1 MSFLIDGPLLL
12 GTGAAIEKI
21 SGDEETAK
29 KLEQLTIVGFLA
41 TSISLYMN
49 APWTRW
55 MADMCK
61 AESGRDW
68 MINSGVFKFEHEK
81 VSGRTHLVSAAIFTT
96 YPMWLRMGRKLA
108 AKTGAVRS
116 AN

>member
-1 MSFLIDGPLLL
+1 MSFLIDGPLLV

-21 SGDEETAK
+21 AGDEETAR
-29 KLEQLTIVGFLA
+29 KLEQLTIVGFLG

-55 MADMCK
+55 IADMCK

-81 VSGRTHLVSAAIFTT
+81 VSTRTHLLSAAIFAT
-96 YPMWLRMGRKLA
+96 YPMWLHMGRRLA
-108 AKTGAVRS
+108 MRNGS
-116 AN
+116 